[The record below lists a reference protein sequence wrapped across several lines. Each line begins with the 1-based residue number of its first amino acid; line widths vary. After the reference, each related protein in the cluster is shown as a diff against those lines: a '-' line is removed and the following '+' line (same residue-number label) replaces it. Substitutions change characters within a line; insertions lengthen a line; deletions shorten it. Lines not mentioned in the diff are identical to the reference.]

1 MKSKYE
7 GILLADVHIDRSD
20 LDKLYNEFKKLVID
34 YIYDLK
40 KLDFLVILGDWFD
53 HKLFLNSRGSEY
65 SYKMLYELF
74 KACEEKHTKI
84 RIVYGTESHECDQ
97 YNLINNIDTFGLDV
111 KVIKHVMEEDLFD
124 DLKILYLPEESIY
137 NKKEY
142 YEEYFSEDKKYDYV
156 FGHGI
161 IREAMKEA
169 AASIESVSGNRR
181 KVPVFSTAEL
191 ERICKG
197 KTYFGHYHVH
207 TVMGLDDNVSYV
219 GSFTR
224 WSFGEEEDKGFYHVS
239 CNPIKDIYDDK
250 FCINS
255 MCPSYKTIYFG
266 YDNSIF
272 KEESK
277 MQDALDHFDSLVKKD
292 VFDHLRLEFNIPE
305 DAENPEY
312 MINIINE
319 KYKFNENI
327 KTEIKHGYIEKE
339 KERKKKEI
347 KEVNDKYSFIFDK
360 NMDISE
366 KTRHFIAI
374 EYEKTYPVKVIEII
388 LTAPLQEI
396 LNSSEFDEIETE
408 EDTE

>member
-1 MKSKYE
+1 MKMKYE
-7 GILLADVHIDRSD
+7 GILLSDVHIDRSD
-20 LDKLYNEFKKLVID
+20 LDKLYNEYKSLVID
-34 YIYDLK
+34 YISKMK

-65 SYKMLYELF
+65 SYKMLHDLF
-74 KACEEKHTKI
+74 EVCAEKNTKI

-111 KVIKHVMEEDLFD
+111 KVIKHVSEEDLFD
-124 DLKILYLPEESIY
+124 DLKVLYLPEESIY
-137 NKKEY
+137 NKSEY
-142 YEEYFSEDKKYDYV
+142 YKEYFSENQKYDYV
-156 FGHGI
+156 FGHGV

-169 AASIESVSGNRR
+169 AASIESSSGNRR

-191 ERICKG
+191 ERICRG

-207 TVMGLDDNVSYV
+207 TVLGVNDAVSYV

-224 WSFGEEEDKGFYHVS
+224 WEFGEEEDKGFYHIS
-239 CNPIKDIYDDK
+239 CNPSKDNYSDEFIVNTL
-250 FCINS
+250 CQ
-255 MCPSYKTIYFG
+255 SYKTIYFG

-277 MQDALDHFDSLVKKD
+277 MQDALEHFDSLVKKD

-305 DAENPEY
+305 DANNPEY
-312 MINIINE
+312 MINLINE
-319 KYKFNENI
+319 KYKFNQNI

-347 KEVNDKYSFIFDK
+347 KEVNEKYSFIFDK
-360 NMDISE
+360 NIDIAE
-366 KTRHFIAI
+366 NTRHYIAI
-374 EYEKTYPVKVIEII
+374 EYEKTYPVKIIETI

-396 LNSSEFDEIETE
+396 LNSDIFDEIK